1 MFVDSLPFLPPFL
14 LHSLSPSLPSL
25 LTLSFS
31 LSPTLSG
38 WEYSVEAGLGAWV
51 PYERNVHLCRRR
63 RWVRLRK
70 RDKDSKAVEKRK
82 VFSISSSSPSISLS
96 SPCPPPF
103 ISHHF
108 LFSLLIV
115 SPHLPLHLLTLTA
128 QASEGIGGGLGICPL
143 G

>member
-1 MFVDSLPFLPPFL
+1 MTLLPFLLPSLPPSSPPFL
-14 LHSLSPSLPSL
+14 LPSLP
-25 LTLSFS
+25 
-31 LSPTLSG
+31 PTLSG

-82 VFSISSSSPSISLS
+82 VFSLSYLSVLSLHFPLLTLSSPSSLF
-96 SPCPPPF
+96 P
-103 ISHHF
+103 
-108 LFSLLIV
+108 FSLLTLF
-115 SPHLPLHLLTLTA
+115 PHLLHLFTLVA
-128 QASEGIGGGLGICPL
+128 QASEGIGGGLGVCPL